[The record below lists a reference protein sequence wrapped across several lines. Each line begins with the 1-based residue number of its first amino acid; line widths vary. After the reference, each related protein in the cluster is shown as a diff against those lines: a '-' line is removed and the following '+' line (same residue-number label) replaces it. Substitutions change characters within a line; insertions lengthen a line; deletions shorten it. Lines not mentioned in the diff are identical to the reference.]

1 MSTTHAVRNRVKNT
15 SYICEKARKRL
26 WILRRLLE
34 SKLSTHEL
42 FDVYTKEIRSVL
54 ELAVPVWHSGLTKS
68 QTKQIENIQK
78 IAFRIILQK
87 NYINYEQAC
96 KQLSALSLAKRR
108 DNLCLKF
115 AKRNLKSE
123 HSFFTQ
129 LETNSITRNQSKIVR
144 EPKCNSK
151 RYQQSS
157 IPYLARTL
165 NSIQKKSK

>member
-1 MSTTHAVRNRVKNT
+1 MVISQDLKWFKNT

-26 WILRRLLE
+26 WILRRVLE
-34 SKLSTHEL
+34 FKLSTHEL

-78 IAFRIILQK
+78 LAFRIILRK

-96 KQLSALSLAKRR
+96 KHLSALSLEERR

-115 AKRNLKSE
+115 AKKNLKGE

-129 LETNSITRNQSKIVR
+129 LETNLKTRNQSKIVKD
-144 EPKCNSK
+144 PKCNS
-151 RYQQSS
+151 RRFQNSS
-157 IPYLARTL
+157 IPYLARIL
-165 NSIQKKSK
+165 NCNQKKSK